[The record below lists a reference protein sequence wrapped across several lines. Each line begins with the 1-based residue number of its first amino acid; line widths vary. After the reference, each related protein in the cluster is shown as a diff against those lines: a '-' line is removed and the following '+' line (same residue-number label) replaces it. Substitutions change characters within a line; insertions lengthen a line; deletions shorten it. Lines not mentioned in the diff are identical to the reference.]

1 MINMIGTLKIA
12 ILLFDNY
19 TALDVVGPYE
29 VLSKIPNSKIYM
41 VAVKPGLYKDIKGLQ
56 MSADYSL
63 KDIENP
69 DILVIPGGFGIDS
82 VLNNQDIINWI
93 QNAHKTST
101 WTVSVCSGALL
112 LGAAGI
118 LKDCKATTHWNR
130 KEELIKYGAILQ
142 NERYVKDGKV
152 ITSAG
157 VSAGIDMSLYLLS
170 LVVNENYAKAVQLGM
185 EYDPKP
191 PFDSG
196 SPEKA
201 PKEILDKVKQSSS
214 ANKK

>member
-1 MINMIGTLKIA
+1 MNTETAPLKTA

-29 VLSKIPNSKIYM
+29 VLSKIPHSKVYT
-41 VAVKPGLYKDIKGLQ
+41 VAIMPGLYRDTKGLQ
-56 MSADYSL
+56 ILADYSI
-63 KDIENP
+63 KDMTSP
-69 DILVIPGGFGIDS
+69 DIFIIPGGFGIDALLS
-82 VLNNQDIINWI
+82 NQEILYWI
-93 QNAHKTST
+93 QNAHKTSK

-112 LGAAGI
+112 LGEAGI

-130 KEELIKYGAILQ
+130 KEQLMQYGAIVQ
-142 NERYVKDGKV
+142 NERYVKNGKI

-170 LVVNENYAKAVQLGM
+170 LEVNEIYAKAVQLGM

-201 PKEILDKVKQSSS
+201 PKELVEKIRQTK
-214 ANKK
+214 

>member
-1 MINMIGTLKIA
+1 MEETLIIA
-12 ILLFDNY
+12 ILLFDNF

-29 VLSKIPNSKIYM
+29 VLSKIPNSKICM

-56 MSADYSL
+56 ISADYSL
-63 KDIENP
+63 QDMKNP

-82 VLNNQDIINWI
+82 ILNSQDILIWI
-93 QNAHKTST
+93 QNAHKTSK

-112 LGAAGI
+112 LGSAGL

-130 KEELIKYGAILQ
+130 KSQLANYGVVLR
-142 NERYVKDGKV
+142 NDRYVKDGKIV
-152 ITSAG
+152 TSAG

-170 LVVNENYAKAVQLGM
+170 LIVNENFAKAVQLGM

-201 PKEILDKVKQSSS
+201 PKEILDKIKQSNPS
-214 ANKK
+214 NQK

>member
-1 MINMIGTLKIA
+1 MMNMVEKIEIA
-12 ILLFDNY
+12 ILLFDDY
-19 TALDVVGPYE
+19 AALDVVGPYE
-29 VLSKIPNSKIYM
+29 VLSKIPNSRIRM
-41 VAVKPGLYKDIKGLQ
+41 VAVKSGLYKDLKGLKI
-56 MSADYSL
+56 SADYSL
-63 KDIENP
+63 KEIKNP
-69 DILVIPGGFGIDS
+69 DILIIPGGFGIDS
-82 VLNNQDIINWI
+82 ILDNQEIIEWI
-93 QNAHKTST
+93 KNAHKTSK

-130 KEELIKYGAILQ
+130 KAQLAKYGVNVQ
-142 NERYVKDGKV
+142 NERYIKDGKI

-170 LVVNENYAKAVQLGM
+170 LVVSENFAKAIQLGI

-191 PFDSG
+191 PFDAG

-201 PKEILDKVKQSSS
+201 PKEMVDRIRQSN
-214 ANKK
+214 NK